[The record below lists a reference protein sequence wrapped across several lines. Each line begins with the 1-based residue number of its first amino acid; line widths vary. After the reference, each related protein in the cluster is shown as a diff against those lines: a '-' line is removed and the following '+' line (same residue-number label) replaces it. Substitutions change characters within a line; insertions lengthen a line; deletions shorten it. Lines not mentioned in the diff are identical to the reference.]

1 MSIKPK
7 HLYHIMKSIIFGKM
21 KTINSKSTKE
31 PNKLQE
37 FLMDER
43 GTLPAEEALEKAK
56 KIWKD

>member
-1 MSIKPK
+1 
-7 HLYHIMKSIIFGKM
+7 MKSIIFGKM